1 MEKIAIIGF
10 SCLFPDAK
18 NAEEFWHNLIEQKD
32 STSSLS
38 IDEIGIEPTIF
49 YDPIK
54 GKADKVYSL
63 QGGFVRD
70 FKFDGSGYNLPASF
84 LQTLDNTFK
93 WSLYAAKQALQ
104 NSGYLENKSV
114 LSKCGVL
121 LGALSLPTKS
131 SNQLFE
137 PIYQEVLN
145 SAIGELLQQEEF
157 DLATLP
163 NSEETSF
170 YNAMISGLPA
180 AIVSQALS
188 LSHIHFCLDAAC
200 SSPLYA
206 ARLASH
212 YLWMHKADLMLAGGI
227 SCADPIFIRML
238 FSGIQGY
245 PENNDISR
253 PLDKSSRGLI
263 TSEGVGM
270 LVLKRYS
277 DAVKDGDR
285 IYASITGNGLS
296 NDGRGKHLLS
306 PNPKGQILAF
316 EKAYTEA
323 DINPK
328 VIDYIECH
336 ATGTLLGD
344 STEFNSVETFFGKYQ
359 ATPLLGSVKSNI
371 GHLLTGAASASVIK
385 VLLSMS
391 KGIIPTTINITDPI
405 GSSDNVIS
413 PSRIV
418 TSPTNWHSKSGSI
431 KRAGISAF
439 GLGGTNSHLILE
451 QNKNSVS
458 EESNQ
463 PLKPAKMAI
472 VGMDAFFGECDGL
485 DAFESSIYQGK
496 QHFIPLPPQRWHG
509 IENQAELLEK
519 YNLPDAKAPMG
530 AYISEFEI
538 DTVSSKIPPNELES
552 LNKQQLIMLKV
563 AERALKD
570 ADVKEGD
577 KVAVLIA
584 TEAEFSV
591 HQLQQRWNL
600 SWEIKEGLNSSAISL
615 SSDKVNKLETIVK
628 NGIHPEPVN
637 SSEFVSYI
645 TNIMASRIS
654 SLWNFTA
661 PVLTISAG
669 ENSTFKVL
677 EVAQNLL
684 TTGEADAVLVG
695 AVDLA
700 GGIENVLLRN
710 ELSTVNTGVNTLSYD
725 EKANGWMVG
734 EGAGAVVLKRH
745 QVAKKENKCIYAVID
760 AISFSQKNATK
771 NNLQSRLGSADA
783 NTVDFVCQQA
793 FDMAQI
799 KPEAISYLE
808 VFGSGISQEDR
819 AEING
824 LLRAYPSGAN
834 ELTCAIGS
842 VKSNIGHTYVASGIA
857 SLIKTALCL
866 YYRYIPATPKWTGVK
881 DIKQWQNSPFYVV
894 PESRPWFFNS
904 EGNKRIA
911 AINSIGI
918 DGTYAHL
925 IISED
930 RSSRFL
936 QQMPLH
942 LFAIAGN
949 NREDLLQQVENL
961 QNVVNNGTSLPAA
974 ASLTFANYQKR
985 SQESYTLA
993 ILARNQKELTKESQ
1007 AAIKGVNNAF
1017 DNGEEWQTPL
1027 GSYFTVN
1034 PLGKKGEVAF
1044 VYPAAVN
1051 SFLGIGRNLFRLF
1064 PEVHDDIILQN
1075 LDSRVSHV
1083 EKLVYPRSLNKL
1095 SSRQL
1100 ETLEKQLL
1108 DDSAAMF
1115 ENEIVFAR
1123 LVSKVL
1129 QDNFQV
1135 KPKIAFGYSLGEVG
1149 MMSAIGVWNKFSQVS
1164 NALNSSTLFG
1174 DRLSGAKNAVREFWQ
1189 LPPIQQSPDNNF
1201 WCNYVLIATP
1211 SQVRESIAG
1220 ENRVYLTQINTPEEV
1235 VIAGEPTSCERVIEK
1250 LGCNAFRAPFDH
1262 VIHCQPMA
1270 SEYEEIKSVNTLP
1283 IQENRDNITLYSAA
1297 KYAPIELESKAI
1309 AEGIATGLCQEL
1321 DFPRLV
1327 NRVYDD
1333 GAKIFIETGAG
1344 SVCSRWIDKNLTDKE
1359 HMTISL
1365 NRRGVDD
1372 HTSIVKALAK
1382 LVSHQVSLDL
1392 STLYSPQEEIS
1403 KAANFSRKKVTLG
1416 GHNITESILTAE
1428 NKKLFQNQ
1436 QEVMQKPVEIDLAA
1450 KIPPTPQPVE
1460 KEDLSA
1466 EITPTPQP
1474 VEKEDLAVKIPPIP
1488 QPETKPKI
1496 SKLPQKTEAS
1506 SMKNIATPIV
1516 ENRKNLQ
1523 TTPANITSS
1532 LVSHQTS
1539 SPSTITEKLA
1549 STQFVSNYKQPSDRQ
1564 FNSNNLMVHKT
1575 HTTFLKSRQEFS
1587 QQLSEIIQLQLV
1599 CAEHL
1604 FHN

>member
-32 STSSLS
+32 STSELS

-49 YDPIK
+49 YDPVK

-63 QGGFVRD
+63 QGGFVRN
-70 FKFDGSGYNLPASF
+70 FKFDASGYNLPSSL
-84 LQTLDNTFK
+84 LQNLDDTFK

-104 NSGYLENKSV
+104 NSGYLEDKSV

-121 LGALSLPTKS
+121 LGTLSLPTKS

-137 PIYQEVLN
+137 PLYQQVLN
-145 SAIGELLQQEEF
+145 PAIAELLQQEDF
-157 DLATLP
+157 ATASLP

-170 YNAMISGLPA
+170 YNGMISGLPA
-180 AIVSQALS
+180 AIISQALS

-206 ARLASH
+206 AKLASH
-212 YLWMHKADLMLAGGI
+212 YLWTHKADLMLAGGI

-277 DAVKDGDR
+277 DAVRDGDR

-306 PNPKGQILAF
+306 PNPKGQTLAF
-316 EKAYTEA
+316 EKAYSEA

-328 VIDYIECH
+328 VLDYMECH

-359 ATPLLGSVKSNI
+359 ATPFTGSVKSNI
-371 GHLLTGAASASVIK
+371 GHLLTGAASASMIK

-405 GSSDNVIS
+405 GSEDNVIS

-431 KRAGISAF
+431 KRAGVSAF
-439 GLGGTNSHLILE
+439 GLGGTNAHLILE
-451 QNKNSVS
+451 QNKNTTS
-458 EESNQ
+458 EELSQ
-463 PLKPAKMAI
+463 PLKLAKMAI
-472 VGMDAFFGECDGL
+472 VGMDAFFGGCDGL

-496 QHFIPLPPQRWHG
+496 QHFIPLPEQRWHG
-509 IENQAELLEK
+509 VENKTELLEK
-519 YNLPDAKAPMG
+519 YNLPNAKAPTG
-530 AYISEFEI
+530 AYISEFKI
-538 DTVSSKIPPNELES
+538 DTVSSKIPPNELEK
-552 LNKQQLIMLKV
+552 LNKQQLLMLKV

-570 ADVKEGD
+570 ASVNEGD

-584 TEAEFSV
+584 TEAELSV

-600 SWEIKEGLNSSAISL
+600 DWEIKEGLNANAISL
-615 SSDKVNKLETIVK
+615 SSDKLSKLETIVK
-628 NGIHPEPVN
+628 NGIHHPAD

-645 TNIMASRIS
+645 SNIMASRIS

-661 PVLTISAG
+661 PALTISAG

-677 EVAQNLL
+677 EVAQHLL
-684 TTGEADAVLVG
+684 TTGEADTVLVG

-700 GGIENVLLRN
+700 GGMENVLLRN

-725 EKANGWMVG
+725 QKANGWAVG
-734 EGAGAVVLKRH
+734 EGAGAIVLKRH
-745 QVAKKENKCIYAVID
+745 QVAKQENECIYAVID
-760 AISFSQKNATK
+760 AVSFKQKNAPK
-771 NNLQSRLGSADA
+771 NDLQSRLGSTDA
-783 NTVDFVCQQA
+783 NTVEDACNKA
-793 FDMAQI
+793 FDTAEI
-799 KPEAISYLE
+799 KNKDISYLE
-808 VFGSGISQEDR
+808 VFGSGISQEDE
-819 AEING
+819 AEIDG

-834 ELTCAIGS
+834 KLNCAIGS
-842 VKSNIGHTYVASGIA
+842 VKANIGHAYVASGIA

-866 YYRYIPATPKWTGVK
+866 YYRYLPATPKWTGVK
-881 DIKQWQNSPFYVV
+881 DIKKWENSSFYVV
-894 PESRPWFFNS
+894 PESRPWFLNPDT
-904 EGNKRIA
+904 EKRTA

-925 IISED
+925 IISEEPNKQD

-936 QQMPLH
+936 QQMPLQ
-942 LFAIAGN
+942 LFAIAGK
-949 NREDLLQQVENL
+949 NREDLLQQVDNL
-961 QNVVNNGTSLPAA
+961 QNVVNEGTSLPLAA
-974 ASLTFANYQKR
+974 KRTFADYQKC
-985 SQESYTLA
+985 SQENYTLV
-993 ILARNQKELTKESQ
+993 ILARNVKELAREIE
-1007 AAIKGVNNAF
+1007 AAIKGINNAF
-1017 DNGEEWQTPL
+1017 DKGEEWQTPL
-1027 GSYFTVN
+1027 GSYFTAK

-1044 VYPAAVN
+1044 IYPAAVN
-1051 SFLGIGRNLFRLF
+1051 SYLGIGRNLFRLF

-1095 SSRQL
+1095 SSREL
-1100 ETLEKQLL
+1100 EALEKQLL
-1108 DDSAAMF
+1108 DDSSAMF
-1115 ENEIVFAR
+1115 ENEIVVAR
-1123 LVSKVL
+1123 LLSKVL

-1135 KPKIAFGYSLGEVG
+1135 KPKFAFGYSLGEVS
-1149 MMSAIGVWNKFSQVS
+1149 MMSAIGIWNQFGQMS
-1164 NALNSSTLFG
+1164 NALNTSTLFG
-1174 DRLSGAKNAVREFWQ
+1174 DRLSGAKNCVREFWQ
-1189 LPPIQQSPDNNF
+1189 LPPVEKSPDNNF

-1211 SQVRESIAG
+1211 SQVREAIAA

-1235 VIAGEPTSCERVIEK
+1235 VIAGEPAACERVIKK

-1262 VIHCQPMA
+1262 VIHCEAMA
-1270 SEYEEIKSVNTLP
+1270 SEHEEIATVNTLP
-1283 IQENRDNITLYSAA
+1283 IQENQQNLILYSAA

-1309 AEGIATGLCQEL
+1309 AEGIATGLCKEL

-1327 NRVYDD
+1327 NQVYSD

-1344 SVCSRWIDKNLTDKE
+1344 NVCSRWIDKNLSDKE
-1359 HMTISL
+1359 HMTIAL
-1365 NRRGVDD
+1365 NRRGLDD
-1372 HTSIVKALAK
+1372 HSSILKALAK
-1382 LVSHQVSLDL
+1382 LTSHQVDLDL
-1392 STLYSPQEEIS
+1392 SPLYSTVEESS
-1403 KAANFSRKKVTLG
+1403 KKAKLSQRKVTLG

-1428 NKKLFQNQ
+1428 NKKLFQNEA
-1436 QEVMQKPVEIDLAA
+1436 EVSPKPVEKDLAA
-1450 KIPPTPQPVE
+1450 KITEKIKTAPKATSTPQPEIKTNIPAAAPKKPEVSPIKVAASRVE
-1460 KEDLSA
+1460 
-1466 EITPTPQP
+1466 
-1474 VEKEDLAVKIPPIP
+1474 
-1488 QPETKPKI
+1488 PKI
-1496 SKLPQKTEAS
+1496 ESSNPAKTTSYLAS
-1506 SMKNIATPIV
+1506 
-1516 ENRKNLQ
+1516 
-1523 TTPANITSS
+1523 TTT
-1532 LVSHQTS
+1532 
-1539 SPSTITEKLA
+1539 KLA
-1549 STQFVSNYKQPSDRQ
+1549 STQSVTNNRVQYQQ
-1564 FNSNNLMVHKT
+1564 VNTNNLMVHKT
-1575 HTTFLKSRQEFS
+1575 HSTFLKSRQDFS
-1587 QQLSEIIQLQLV
+1587 QQLSEIIQLQIA

-1604 FHN
+1604 TDN

>member
-18 NAEEFWHNLIEQKD
+18 NAEEFWHNLIEQTD
-32 STSSLS
+32 STSELS

-49 YDPIK
+49 YDSEK

-63 QGGFVRD
+63 QGGFVRN

-84 LQTLDNTFK
+84 LQNLDDTFK

-121 LGALSLPTKS
+121 LGSLSLPTKS

-137 PIYQEVLN
+137 PIYQQVLKP
-145 SAIGELLQQEEF
+145 AIRELLQQEDF
-157 DLATLP
+157 DLASLP
-163 NSEETSF
+163 NSEDTSF

-212 YLWMHKADLMLAGGI
+212 YLWTHKADLMLAGGI

-253 PLDKSSRGLI
+253 PLDKSSRGLL
-263 TSEGVGM
+263 TSEGIGM

-277 DAVKDGDR
+277 DAVRDGDR
-285 IYASITGNGLS
+285 IYASIVGNGLS

-306 PNPKGQILAF
+306 PNPKGQTLAF
-316 EKAYTEA
+316 EKAYSEA
-323 DINPK
+323 QLNPK
-328 VIDYIECH
+328 AIDYIECH

-344 STEFNSVETFFGKYQ
+344 STEFNSIETFFGKYG
-359 ATPLLGSVKSNI
+359 ATPLSGSVKSNI
-371 GHLLTGAASASVIK
+371 GHLLTGAASASLIK
-385 VLLSMS
+385 VLLSMN

-405 GSSDNVIS
+405 GTEDNVIS

-418 TSPTNWHSKSGSI
+418 TSPTNWHSKSASI
-431 KRAGISAF
+431 KRAAVSAF
-439 GLGGTNSHLILE
+439 GLGGTNAHTILE
-451 QNKNSVS
+451 QNKNTQIVQPSF
-458 EESNQ
+458 

-472 VGMDAFFGECDGL
+472 VGMDAFFGGCDDL
-485 DAFESSIYQGK
+485 DTFEGSIYQGK
-496 QHFIPLPPQRWHG
+496 QHFIPLPSQRWHG
-509 IENQAELLEK
+509 VENETELLKK
-519 YNLPDAKAPMG
+519 YNLPEAKAPIG

-538 DTVSSKIPPNELES
+538 DTISSKIPPNELEK
-552 LNKQQLIMLKV
+552 LNKQQLLMLKV
-563 AERALKD
+563 AERALQD
-570 ADVKEGD
+570 AGIKEGD
-577 KVAVLIA
+577 NVAVLIA

-600 SWEIKEGLNSSAISL
+600 SWEIKEGLNTGTISL

-628 NGIHPEPVN
+628 DGIHQPVD
-637 SSEFVSYI
+637 SSEFVSYL

-654 SLWNFTA
+654 SLWDFTA
-661 PVLTISAG
+661 PVFTISAG

-700 GGIENVLLRN
+700 GGMENVLLR
-710 ELSTVNTGVNTLSYD
+710 SKIASINTGVNTLSYD
-725 EKANGWMVG
+725 QKANGWTVG

-745 QVAKKENKCIYAVID
+745 EVAKQENKCIYAVID
-760 AISFSQKNATK
+760 AISFTQKNATK
-771 NNLQSRLGSADA
+771 NDLQSRLGSTDDNAVYA
-783 NTVDFVCQQA
+783 ACQQA
-793 FDMAQI
+793 FETAEI
-799 KPEAISYLE
+799 KPSEISYLE
-808 VFGSGISQEDR
+808 VFASGISQEDE

-834 ELTCAIGS
+834 KLTCAIGS

-881 DIKQWQNSPFYVV
+881 DIKKWENSPFYVI
-894 PESRPWFFNS
+894 PESRPWFLNP
-904 EGNKRIA
+904 ETNKRTA

-925 IISED
+925 IISEEPNQQD

-936 QQMPLH
+936 QQMPLY

-949 NREDLLQQVENL
+949 NRNDLLQQVDNL
-961 QNVVNNGTSLPAA
+961 QNVVNSGTSLKKA
-974 ASLTFANYQKR
+974 ASITFAKYQKR
-985 SQESYTLA
+985 SQESYNLA
-993 ILARNQKELTKESQ
+993 IVARNAKELAKESE

-1027 GSYFTVN
+1027 GSYFTAK
-1034 PLGKKGEVAF
+1034 PLGKKGDVAF
-1044 VYPAAVN
+1044 IYPAAVN
-1051 SFLGIGRNLFRLF
+1051 SYLGIGRNLFRLF
-1064 PEVHDDIILQN
+1064 PKVHDDIILQN
-1075 LDSRVSHV
+1075 LDNRVDHV
-1083 EKLVYPRSLNKL
+1083 ERLVYPRSLNKL
-1095 SSRQL
+1095 SNREL
-1100 ETLEKQLL
+1100 EVLEQQLL

-1115 ENEIVFAR
+1115 ENEIVIAR
-1123 LVSKVL
+1123 LLSNIL
-1129 QDNFQV
+1129 RDDFQI
-1135 KPKIAFGYSLGEVG
+1135 KPKFAFGYSLGEVS
-1149 MMSAIGVWNKFSQVS
+1149 MMSAVGVWNQFGQMS
-1164 NALNSSTLFG
+1164 NALNSSSLFG

-1189 LPPIQQSPDNNF
+1189 LPPVEQSPDNNF

-1211 SQVRESIAG
+1211 SQVRESIIG
-1220 ENRVYLTQINTPEEV
+1220 EERVYLTQINTPEEV
-1235 VIAGEPTSCERVIEK
+1235 VIAGEPGACERVIQK

-1262 VIHCQPMA
+1262 VIHCQAMA
-1270 SEYEEIKSVNTLP
+1270 SEHEEIARVNTLP
-1283 IQENRDNITLYSAA
+1283 VQENQQDITLYSASE
-1297 KYAPIELESKAI
+1297 YGPIKLESKEI
-1309 AEGIATGLCQEL
+1309 AEGIATGLCKEL

-1327 NRVYDD
+1327 NRLYND

-1344 SVCSRWIDKNLTDKE
+1344 SVCSRWIDKNLSDKE

-1372 HTSIVKALAK
+1372 HSSIIKALAK
-1382 LVSHQVSLDL
+1382 LVSHQVDLDL
-1392 STLYSPQEEIS
+1392 SPLYSHVEETNKQGKLS
-1403 KAANFSRKKVTLG
+1403 HKKIILG
-1416 GHNITESILTAE
+1416 GYSFTESILTAE
-1428 NKKLFQNQ
+1428 NKKFFQNQ
-1436 QEVMQKPVEIDLAA
+1436 VEVNQEPIEKKQTIFSPVEIDLPEKIIPKFQPEKPEINPMKKVAVPIIENQNKIPNNTPA
-1450 KIPPTPQPVE
+1450 KIN
-1460 KEDLSA
+1460 S
-1466 EITPTPQP
+1466 
-1474 VEKEDLAVKIPPIP
+1474 
-1488 QPETKPKI
+1488 
-1496 SKLPQKTEAS
+1496 SK
-1506 SMKNIATPIV
+1506 
-1516 ENRKNLQ
+1516 
-1523 TTPANITSS
+1523 
-1532 LVSHQTS
+1532 
-1539 SPSTITEKLA
+1539 STFTEKLA
-1549 STQFVSNYKQPSDRQ
+1549 STVSLSSNRQ
-1564 FNSNNLMVHKT
+1564 SQYQKVNMNNLMVHKT
-1575 HTTFLKSRQEFS
+1575 HSTFLQSRQEFS
-1587 QQLSEIIQLQLV
+1587 QQMSEIIELQIA
-1599 CAEHL
+1599 CAEQL
-1604 FHN
+1604 FNS